1 MEEEVQLILM
11 DRPLTMEEGAPPIQM
26 ALGGARLILMDQEG
40 IQRNLDKVKEVGQEI
55 PLILTTGGKLQPTQ
69 TACMVFFLMEAS
81 QKEQPSSLLS
91 KHAVLPR
98 LT

>member
-26 ALGGARLILMDQEG
+26 AQGGARLILMDQEG
-40 IQRNLDKVKEVGQEI
+40 VQRNLDKEVGQEI
-55 PLILTTGGKLQPTQ
+55 PLILTTKGKLQPTQ
-69 TACMVFFLMEAS
+69 TVCMVSFLMEAS

-91 KHAVLPR
+91 KHVDLPR